1 MLTPRDYQSR
11 AIADLWQWF
20 RDRKG
25 DGLIHNPLLEA
36 PTGAGKSLLIA
47 MIIKDMLEKFGGR
60 RVLILTHQKELLSQN
75 FEKLIAIYPESEP
88 GIYSASLGRKQT
100 DNKVLFCGI
109 QSVYNKAHKLGDFSL
124 ILIDECHLIP
134 QRGSGMYRQFIADM
148 NKICGKVPVVGL
160 TATPYR
166 LDSGYLHKGKDALFT
181 DIAVSIDINELLDAG
196 YLSRLTTKK
205 VGFVIDTSAV
215 HKRGGEFITEEL
227 EAVVDDVT
235 EAALLDALPR
245 IEDRKTGLVFCVTV
259 KHAHHVSD
267 WLNAHGVNCAVIS
280 GKTPA
285 KERDALL
292 NQLKH
297 GEIKCL
303 ANVNC
308 LTTGVDVPNIDFLI
322 MLRPTAS
329 PGLYVQMAGRGLRI
343 APGKVDCLVM
353 DYAGNINRHGPID
366 QIQIRDKRESKGE
379 GEAPVKVC
387 PECEAIV
394 YASTRFCECGY
405 EFPPPALKIEH
416 KASSKA
422 ILSADYEPE
431 WFEVDKVTYTRHPGK
446 DGKPDTMRVDY
457 FQESG
462 LWPVKVA
469 SEFVCVFHP
478 LGWARSKAEQWWDSR
493 CSKYDELYPSLTKPF
508 LFKDT
513 SGDEFLSY
521 SQWLL
526 KPSSILLDTRGKYAK
541 ILDYQFEHETVSIR
555 QAV

>member
-1 MLTPRDYQSR
+1 MLQPRDYQAK

-20 RDRKG
+20 KDRKG
-25 DGLIHNPLLEA
+25 DGLTHNPLLEA

-47 MIIKDMLEKFGGR
+47 MIVKDMLEKFGGR
-60 RVLILTHQKELLSQN
+60 RVLILTHQKELIQQN
-75 FEKLIAIYPESEP
+75 FEKLVAIYPESEP
-88 GIYSASLGRKQT
+88 GIYSASLGKKQT

-134 QRGSGMYRQFIADM
+134 KSGSGMYRRFITDM
-148 NKICGKVPVVGL
+148 NTICGKVPVIGL

-205 VGFVIDTSAV
+205 VAFTIDTSTV
-215 HKRGGEFITEEL
+215 HKRGGEFITDEL

-235 EAALLDALPR
+235 EEALLDAVPR
-245 IEDRKTGLVFCVTV
+245 IADRKTGLVFCVTV
-259 KHAHHVSD
+259 KHAHHVSV
-267 WLNAHGVNCAVIS
+267 WLNENGVSCAVVS
-280 GKTPA
+280 GETPA
-285 KERDALL
+285 KERDRLL
-292 NQLKH
+292 QQLKQ
-297 GEIKCL
+297 GKIKCL

-308 LTTGVDVPNIDFLI
+308 LTTGVDVPNIDYLI

-343 APGKVDCLVM
+343 AEGKTDCLVL

-366 QIQIRDKRESKGE
+366 QIQIREKGE
-379 GEAPVKVC
+379 GKGDGEAPVKVC
-387 PECEAIV
+387 PECESIV
-394 YASTRFCECGY
+394 HASLRYCECGY
-405 EFPPPALKIEH
+405 EFPPPALKIER

-431 WFEVDKVTYTRHPGK
+431 WFTVDRVTYARHLGK

-457 FQESG
+457 WQEG
-462 LWPVKVA
+462 DLWPVKIA
-469 SEFVCVFHP
+469 TEFVCVFHP
-478 LGWARSKAEQWWDSR
+478 LGFARSKAEQWWNKRSFDADFKLVGTS
-493 CSKYDELYPSLTKPF
+493 YVEIAMLLAKP
-508 LFKDT
+508 K
-513 SGDEFLSY
+513 
-521 SQWLL
+521 
-526 KPSSILLDTRGKYAK
+526 SILLDTRGKYAK
-541 ILDYQFEHETVSIR
+541 ILDYQFDDALQLRE
-555 QAV
+555 AV